1 MDSCRRVSYNRSS
14 AAHPLHLSGAHTSG
28 PQLAER
34 AHGLRGPL
42 SWSVMVSLSLSLHSL
57 IFTGGHTASMPACA
71 SPAAE
76 RCPNLGIRHCYPST
90 CTYPAL
96 PSMPGHA
103 VSHHAMPCH
112 SMCHRPTC
120 TWPALPPKTPP
131 SACYMPC
138 HGMTCLRPSM
148 PGHVMSG
155 HVMPCHA
162 MPCHAMPCHATL
174 SPVPSHGVSYHAVP
188 YHTPQ
193 WYEGHHDGM
202 KDAHNT
208 RTWATRLTR
217 TQQPHAEWRLEDLRI
232 ALNR

>member
-14 AAHPLHLSGAHTSG
+14 AAHPLHLTEWCAHIWPTVG
-28 PQLAER
+28 R
-34 AHGLRGPL
+34 ACARIARTA
-42 SWSVMVSLSLSLHSL
+42 VVVSDGLSLSLPTFPHIHWRSYH
-57 IFTGGHTASMPACA
+57 IHAAACA

-76 RCPNLGIRHCYPST
+76 RCPNLHRCHPST

-112 SMCHRPTC
+112 GM
-120 TWPALPPKTPP
+120 PPSHLHLACPPIQIPP
-131 SACYMPC
+131 SAY
-138 HGMTCLRPSM
+138 
-148 PGHVMSG
+148 
-155 HVMPCHA
+155 HA
-162 MPCHAMPCHATL
+162 MPWHDMPAAFHASWPRCVRPRHALRTPCPAMP
-174 SPVPSHGVSYHAVP
+174 PYPMPSHGVSYHAVP

-193 WYEGHHDGM
+193 WYEGHHNSM

-208 RTWATRLTR
+208 RTWTTRLTR

-232 ALNR
+232 A

>member
-1 MDSCRRVSYNRSS
+1 
-14 AAHPLHLSGAHTSG
+14 
-28 PQLAER
+28 
-34 AHGLRGPL
+34 
-42 SWSVMVSLSLSLHSL
+42 
-57 IFTGGHTASMPACA
+57 MPACA

-112 SMCHRPTC
+112 GMCHTVPPAPGLPSHPRP
-120 TWPALPPKTPP
+120 PPPH
-131 SACYMPC
+131 AMPC

-162 MPCHAMPCHATL
+162 MPCHATL

-188 YHTPQ
+188 YRTPQ
-193 WYEGHHDGM
+193 WYEGHHNSM

-208 RTWATRLTR
+208 RTWTTRLTR

-232 ALNR
+232 A